1 MPIKVITPPA
11 TEPLAIAE
19 VMAHL
24 KLDEANQEPAPTA
37 LTVALLSPAAAG
49 NVNNGAHRYLVT
61 FVTASG
67 ETQAG
72 TPSAAVTIANKTI
85 NGKTSLTDIPL
96 GSIAVT
102 ARNIYRTQADGT
114 IFYLLDTLSDNTTT
128 NYIDNIA
135 DASLGV
141 GAPAINTTEDPIL
154 IMLIASARAA
164 AEQELKRYLI
174 TQTLDLVLDCFPK
187 CGVEIRLPPIWSIES
202 IKYIDTHGIQQELYD
217 DDYLLDIDSTIARI
231 TPAYDLSWP
240 STRPQMNAVRVRFI
254 AGYGSAANVPAC
266 IKSWMLIHIA
276 NLWENRASMMIDARS
291 LVQIPQTFIDR
302 LLDPERIYARW

>member
-72 TPSAAVTIANKTI
+72 TTSAALTVADKTT
-85 NGKTSLTDIPL
+85 NGKASLTDIQV

-102 ARNIYRTQADGT
+102 ARKIYRTQADGT
-114 IFYLLDTLSDNTTT
+114 VFYLLATISDNTTT
-128 NYIDNIA
+128 TYIDNIA

-141 GAPAINTTEDPIL
+141 GAPVINTTEDPIL
-154 IMLIASARAA
+154 LMLIASARAA

-174 TQTLDLVLDCFPK
+174 TQTLEFVIDGFPE
-187 CGVEIRLPPIWSIES
+187 CDEEISLPPLQSVVS
-202 IKYIDTHGIQQELYD
+202 IKYIDELGD
-217 DDYLLDIDSTIARI
+217 EQTLSASAYLVDSDSKPSRI
-231 TPAYDLSWP
+231 EPAYQITWP
-240 STRPQMNAVRVRFI
+240 SHRCQNNAVRVRFI
-254 AGYGSAANVPAC
+254 AGYGAAAAVPAC